1 MFVHWRGSPLCRAT
15 FPPPS
20 IALCTASM
28 PRSPLRTARFPFTLV
43 ACPPDAEGERKM
55 FAGFLQP
62 AGLIDGPLELKPD
75 YRGDRWIG
83 REPVVAPVRLW
94 IRRDHGAV
102 TTTVHVALSAGWG

>member
-1 MFVHWRGSPLCRAT
+1 VPSNVSTPVDRAVHGIDAEVAVAHRSVPLH
-15 FPPPS
+15 
-20 IALCTASM
+20 
-28 PRSPLRTARFPFTLV
+28 PRRV
-43 ACPPDAEGERKM
+43 PPDAEGERKM